1 MTLKAQA
8 TGPNVPAHYDNHN
21 SSDHIS
27 CIVSWLHEV
36 VLSINRVWVL
46 VVSTTRPEL
55 SDRRKCIKRSR
66 NARGSQVRL
75 IKIARRIFRVFL
87 FGVELLQDKSTTTF
101 VYCKSGLSF
110 GHFYYIKDSNFN
122 RKKR

>member
-21 SSDHIS
+21 SSDDIS

-75 IKIARRIFRVFL
+75 IKIARRIFRVFYL
-87 FGVELLQDKSTTTF
+87 VSSYFKTRVPPPSFIASQDCLLVIF
-101 VYCKSGLSF
+101 
-110 GHFYYIKDSNFN
+110 II
-122 RKKR
+122 